1 MQRGLSWLEAAVHAN
16 LQISQATPYRLLSRF
31 RTEGKAELQDGR
43 HGHASKLR
51 DPIRQWLEAYCR
63 ASPSSTSRT
72 VQTAP
77 NTVVRAYSELEHEGW
92 VTTAARRGVIIA
104 SPSPT
109 QIAKVRAQQF
119 EQAVI
124 QLLVTAHQLGVT
136 PAQIHAEIDRLLNA
150 FPPLDSRR

>member
-1 MQRGLSWLEAAVHAN
+1 MSTPILILDPNNSVPPYEQIGSQIR
-16 LQISQATPYRLLSRF
+16 LQIATGHLLPGAFLPSVRQL
-31 RTEGKAELQDGR
+31 A
-43 HGHASKLR
+43 R
-51 DPIRQWLEAYCR
+51 DLG
-63 ASPSSTSRT
+63 
-72 VQTAP
+72 VAP